1 MSRRDQLTYDV
12 GPPPRRAVPWLS
24 LLVLAAVV
32 AVLSVLVTL
41 VVVSDREPQ
50 GQPPPASAT
59 STAPSVEP
67 ASVGPVSS
75 GPLPSG
81 SDAGE
86 GLAVPEGSQQA
97 ASRFVGAWLDRNPKT
112 RKAALAEVSAPGL
125 VEELMLTNPSN
136 IPRASAQ
143 GAPVLDDAS
152 AYSVQFTQT
161 LSSGTRIA
169 IYLVADPEARYSWL
183 ATSVEQ
189 A

>member
-1 MSRRDQLTYDV
+1 MPRRDQLTYDV

-41 VVVSDREPQ
+41 VVVGDREPQ
-50 GQPPPASAT
+50 AQPEPTSVT

-67 ASVGPVSS
+67 ATAS
-75 GPLPSG
+75 PLPSG

-112 RKAALAEVSAPGL
+112 RKAALTEVSAPGL

-136 IPRASAQ
+136 IPKASPQ
-143 GAPVLDDAS
+143 GPPVLDDAS

-161 LSSGTRIA
+161 LTGGMRIA

>member
-1 MSRRDQLTYDV
+1 MPRRDQLTYDV

-24 LLVLAAVV
+24 LLVLAAAV
-32 AVLSVLVTL
+32 AVVSVLVTL

-50 GQPPPASAT
+50 VQPPPASAT
-59 STAPSVEP
+59 SVTSIEPTAGP
-67 ASVGPVSS
+67 ASASPV
-75 GPLPSG
+75 PSG

-112 RKAALAEVSAPGL
+112 RKAALTEVSAPGL
-125 VEELMLTNPSN
+125 VEKLMLTNPSN
-136 IPRASAQ
+136 IPKASPQ

-161 LSSGTRIA
+161 LSSGMRIA